1 MRNTKLKISRKFR
14 DNTKTKIFAAT
25 LTIGQK
31 KVRGKISSVNFTIAQ
46 KKARIK
52 ISSVKIKIKI
62 AHRKVR
68 DGSQTILAQ

>member
-1 MRNTKLKISRKFR
+1 MKVRGKISSV
-14 DNTKTKIFAAT
+14 NVKIA
-25 LTIGQK
+25 QM

-52 ISSVKIKIKI
+52 ISSVKIKFKI
-62 AHRKVR
+62 AHKKVR